1 MILAAFWAAR
11 KNDQS
16 KMPREL
22 VTGLQCKGWGTL
34 PRAGG
39 YYDQPAKLMHW
50 MTQLLNV
57 WHSTRAWK
65 SSNDWAKFV
74 RERPEDWEIVSW
86 LIQLEKKHGGNLVQ
100 S

>member
-1 MILAAFWAAR
+1 
-11 KNDQS
+11 
-16 KMPREL
+16 MPREL

-50 MTQLLNV
+50 MTHLVNI
-57 WHSTRAWK
+57 WHATNAWL
-65 SSNDWAKFV
+65 SSKDWAKFV
-74 RERPEDWEIVSW
+74 RDHPEDWEIVSW
-86 LIQLEKKHGGNLVQ
+86 LIQLEKEHDGNLVQ